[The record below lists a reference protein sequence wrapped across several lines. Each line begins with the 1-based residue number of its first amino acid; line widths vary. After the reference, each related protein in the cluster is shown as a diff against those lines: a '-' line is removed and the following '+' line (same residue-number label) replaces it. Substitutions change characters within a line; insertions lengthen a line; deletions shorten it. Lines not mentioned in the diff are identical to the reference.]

1 MHTAKAVSGLFSY
14 TGLSCFSTGYIL
26 IDRDWRCFMPRFLAM
41 LGLIIMLSACSALES
56 TSSEAKPTSAVVTGV
71 SNGRAS
77 VPSEKMYGLRTAS
90 GRVYF
95 VTQSLKKPLK
105 EGETAELE
113 IGNNGQAR
121 IRER

>member
-1 MHTAKAVSGLFSY
+1 
-14 TGLSCFSTGYIL
+14 
-26 IDRDWRCFMPRFLAM
+26 MPRFLVM
-41 LGLIIMLSACSALES
+41 LGLIILLSACSALKS
-56 TSSEAKPTSAVVTGV
+56 TSSESKPTSAVVTGV

-77 VPSEKMYGLRTAS
+77 VSSEKMYGLRTAS

-105 EGETAELE
+105 EGEAVELE
-113 IGNNGQAR
+113 IGNNGSAR

>member
-1 MHTAKAVSGLFSY
+1 
-14 TGLSCFSTGYIL
+14 
-26 IDRDWRCFMPRFLAM
+26 MPRFLAT
-41 LGLIIMLSACSALES
+41 LGLIILLSACSVLKS

-77 VPSEKMYGLRTAS
+77 VPNEKMYGLRVAS

-105 EGETAELE
+105 EGETVELE
-113 IGNNGQAR
+113 IGNKGSAR
-121 IRER
+121 IREK

>member
-1 MHTAKAVSGLFSY
+1 MAPLPNPLPASRSF
-14 TGLSCFSTGYIL
+14 
-26 IDRDWRCFMPRFLAM
+26 A
-41 LGLIIMLSACSALES
+41 
-56 TSSEAKPTSAVVTGV
+56 TSSDAKPTSAVVTGV

-77 VPSEKMYGLRTAS
+77 VPSEKMYALRTAS

-105 EGETAELE
+105 EGETVELE
-113 IGNNGQAR
+113 IGNKGSAR

>member
-1 MHTAKAVSGLFSY
+1 
-14 TGLSCFSTGYIL
+14 
-26 IDRDWRCFMPRFLAM
+26 MPRFLAT
-41 LGLIIMLSACSALES
+41 LGLIILLSVCSACSALKS
-56 TSSEAKPTSAVVTGV
+56 TSSESKPTSAVVTGV

-77 VPSEKMYGLRTAS
+77 VPNEKMYGLRTAS

-105 EGETAELE
+105 EGETVELE
-113 IGNNGQAR
+113 IENSSLAR

>member
-1 MHTAKAVSGLFSY
+1 
-14 TGLSCFSTGYIL
+14 
-26 IDRDWRCFMPRFLAM
+26 MPRFLAT
-41 LGLIIMLSACSALES
+41 LGLIILLSACSALIS
-56 TSSEAKPTSAVVTGV
+56 TSSDAKPTSAVVTGV

-77 VPSEKMYGLRTAS
+77 VPSEKMYGLRTAN

-105 EGETAELE
+105 EGATVELE
-113 IGNNGQAR
+113 IGNKGSAR

>member
-1 MHTAKAVSGLFSY
+1 
-14 TGLSCFSTGYIL
+14 
-26 IDRDWRCFMPRFLAM
+26 MPRFLAT
-41 LGLIIMLSACSALES
+41 LGLIILLSACSVLKS

-77 VPSEKMYGLRTAS
+77 VPNEKMYGLRVAS

-105 EGETAELE
+105 EGDTAELE
-113 IGNNGQAR
+113 IGNNGSAR